1 MVAFEKDLVNNPCD
15 LVLVVGDVT
24 STMACAIVARK
35 SNIRVAH
42 IEAGIRSF
50 DNSMPE
56 EINRLVTDSI
66 TNYFFTTSKR
76 ANENLLS
83 AGIESKR
90 IFFVG
95 NVMID
100 TLLKNKSRFF
110 PPNIWHE
117 AVLENKKYVVLT
129 LHRPSNVD
137 NDNQFELIL
146 TEIMKSVNGLK
157 VVFPVHPRTR
167 KKAESLKYKFPNL
180 WLVDPLGYL
189 EFNYLVENAIGVVT
203 DSGGITEETTVFGIP
218 CITLRENTERPET
231 VEIGTNLLIGN
242 KPDKIGPA
250 LNLLISGNW
259 KRGEIPEF
267 WDGKSAERIID
278 VLISLINE

>member
-1 MVAFEKDLVNNPCD
+1 
-15 LVLVVGDVT
+15 
-24 STMACAIVARK
+24 
-35 SNIRVAH
+35 
-42 IEAGIRSF
+42 
-50 DNSMPE
+50 
-56 EINRLVTDSI
+56 
-66 TNYFFTTSKR
+66 
-76 ANENLLS
+76 
-83 AGIESKR
+83 
-90 IFFVG
+90 
-95 NVMID
+95 MID